1 MMKLKNH
8 VVILAFILITIKVN
22 GQDTLT
28 SATVEQKSY
37 QLYIDKNWN
46 ELIKFGTNA
55 INKGYNYYYLQLRVG
70 IAYYEKKTMQWLKDI
85 FLTRSNLILM
95 MNYCWSIFIIVTY
108 LMGDMMMLECGVKN
122 SVRV

>member
-1 MMKLKNH
+1 MMKFKNH
-8 VVILAFILITIKVN
+8 VVILAFILISIKVN

-70 IAYYEKKTMQWLKDI
+70 IAYYEKKNYALAEGYFFNALKFNTDDE
-85 FLTRSNLILM
+85 LL
-95 MNYCWSIFIIVTY
+95 
-108 LMGDMMMLECGVKN
+108 LEYIYY
-122 SVRV
+122 